1 MPFWGCTLA
10 KEKER
15 EITIIDRRAP
25 RVAIQITEISV
36 DAKKRTRRRQ
46 SVAHLTVTNLSGEEA
61 RRIIIRAI
69 EKAGGR

>member
-1 MPFWGCTLA
+1 MA
-10 KEKER
+10 NKKEKD
-15 EITIIDRRAP
+15 ITIIDRRAP

-36 DAKKRTRRRQ
+36 DATKKTRQRQ

-61 RRIIIRAI
+61 KRIIVRAI

>member
-15 EITIIDRRAP
+15 EIIIIDRSAP
-25 RVAIQITEISV
+25 RVAIQITEIAV
-36 DAKKRTRRRQ
+36 DAKKKTRRRQ

-61 RRIIIRAI
+61 KRIIIRAI